1 MFLFTC
7 RLGNKMSNNSDVV
20 ETPGGGEFMMEDL
33 GNSEYAAVAILI
45 IFSVIGVSGNAL
57 VLYGFS
63 MLKPKMT
70 STIFILTL
78 AGIDFTSCLVTI
90 PATAAMEL
98 SQFKVP
104 YDPLCKAYH
113 FLVTSTIPFSAFVM
127 VAIAVDRYYCICK
140 PFIQIMTKFRA
151 KVIVCSLS
159 VLALIIGFVSCLN
172 FGVIEQN
179 SHRNETNATLE
190 IKAMEELLSPDDPE
204 VIKLKKKHFPDPVLL
219 CGNTKK
225 LGETFYT
232 VYSTIYASIYATCGV
247 VVIILYVII
256 YHFILTRR
264 QRRLRTESFPCCTF
278 SKSQL
283 GEPENTDFIYVSQET
298 QNTSVPEDSDKDANL
313 NGPMIK
319 PNNGSPPNPKL
330 NNDTPP
336 PKSRQKKKKN
346 HRKSDA
352 TSTFRLKQERI
363 RVNNIKTALMLSV
376 VALVFIAAFLP
387 AWLMKHKLIPFNV
400 IVFYMYFIYNV
411 ANPFI
416 YAFMNPDFRQKMAVA
431 GARIKN
437 QFRK

>member
-1 MFLFTC
+1 MAGVPVFDEESVMDGL
-7 RLGNKMSNNSDVV
+7 
-20 ETPGGGEFMMEDL
+20 ETLED
-33 GNSEYAAVAILI
+33 EAYAAVVMLI
-45 IFSVIGVSGNAL
+45 IFSVIGVAGNAL

-90 PATAAMEL
+90 PATVAMEL
-98 SQFKVP
+98 AMFRVP

-151 KVIVCSLS
+151 KVIVLSLS
-159 VLALIIGFVSCLN
+159 FLALVIGFVSCLN
-172 FGVIEQN
+172 YGVLEQLPHTN
-179 SHRNETNATLE
+179 KTNATLE
-190 IKAMEELLSPDDPE
+190 FRAMQALFFPNDTNL
-204 VIKLKKKHFPDPVLL
+204 IALKEDYFPAPVLL
-219 CGNTKK
+219 CGNPRK
-225 LGETFYT
+225 LGETFYEIYT
-232 VYSTIYASIYATCGV
+232 IIYASIYATCGL
-247 VVIILYVII
+247 VVIILYIII
-256 YHFILTRR
+256 YHFILSRR

-278 SKSQL
+278 SKQA
-283 GEPENTDFIYVSQET
+283 GESENTDFIFISHET
-298 QNTSVPEDSDKDANL
+298 QSTTVVVDDAEKDANL
-313 NGPMIK
+313 NSPLAKQNNENHLK
-319 PNNGSPPNPKL
+319 PKQSTE
-330 NNDTPP
+330 TPP
-336 PKSRQKKKKN
+336 KVRQKKKKN

-387 AWLMKHKLIPFNV
+387 AWLMKHRLVPFNV
-400 IVFYMYFIYNV
+400 IIFYMYFIYNV

-416 YAFMNPDFRQKMAVA
+416 YAFMNPDFRQKMAIV
-431 GARIKN
+431 GKRIKT
-437 QFRK
+437 QLRM

>member
-1 MFLFTC
+1 M
-7 RLGNKMSNNSDVV
+7 NKMSNMSEVSDD
-20 ETPGGGEFMMEDL
+20 GEAIQDTLEHL
-33 GNSEYAAVAILI
+33 GDDEYAAVVMLI
-45 IFSVIGVSGNAL
+45 VFSVIGVAGNAL
-57 VLYGFS
+57 VLYGFF

-98 SQFKVP
+98 VVFRVP

-113 FLVTSTIPFSAFVM
+113 FLVTTTIPFSAFVM

-151 KVIVCSLS
+151 KIIVFSLS
-159 VLALIIGFVSCLN
+159 ILALIIGFVSCLN
-172 FGVIEQN
+172 FGLVEQRT
-179 SHRNETNATLE
+179 HKNETNMTLE
-190 IKAMEELLSPDDPE
+190 LQATIELLGPDDP
-204 VIKLKKKHFPDPVLL
+204 VVLALKEKYFPSPVFL
-219 CGNTKK
+219 CGNPRM

-232 VYSTIYASIYATCGV
+232 VYNTIYASIYATCGI
-247 VVIILYVII
+247 VVIILYVVI

-278 SKSQL
+278 SKTQL
-283 GEPENTDFIYVSQET
+283 GESEHTDFIYVSQET
-298 QNTSVPEDSDKDANL
+298 QNTCVTDEAEKDANL
-313 NGPMIK
+313 NSPMLK
-319 PNNGSPPNPKL
+319 PNNELQGSQATTL
-330 NNDTPP
+330 NNEPP

-387 AWLMKHKLIPFNV
+387 AWLMKLKVVPFNT
-400 IVFYMYFIYNV
+400 ILFYMYFIYNV

-416 YAFMNPDFRQKMAVA
+416 YAFMNPDFRQKMAIV
-431 GARIKN
+431 GTRIKN
-437 QFRK
+437 QFKK

>member
-1 MFLFTC
+1 
-7 RLGNKMSNNSDVV
+7 MSKNGSEMAGAPYTMEECVTNQSD
-20 ETPGGGEFMMEDL
+20 PLED
-33 GNSEYAAVAILI
+33 EAYAAVVMLI
-45 IFSVIGVSGNAL
+45 IFSVIGVAGNAL

-90 PATAAMEL
+90 PATVAMEL
-98 SQFKVP
+98 ATFRVP

-151 KVIVCSLS
+151 KVIVLSLS

-172 FGVIEQN
+172 FGVVTQPANRNIT
-179 SHRNETNATLE
+179 NETLDIRALEALLPLNDTLE
-190 IKAMEELLSPDDPE
+190 SFLLA
-204 VIKLKKKHFPDPVLL
+204 LKKEKCAPAPVLL
-219 CGNTKK
+219 CGNPRN
-225 LGETFYT
+225 LGETFYE
-232 VYSTIYASIYATCGV
+232 VYNIIYASIYATCGI

-256 YHFILTRR
+256 YHFILSRR

-278 SKSQL
+278 SKQH
-283 GEPENTDFIYVSQET
+283 GESENTDFIYISQDT
-298 QNTSVPEDSDKDANL
+298 QNTTVDDAEKDANL
-313 NGPMIK
+313 NSPLAKQNNENHLK
-319 PNNGSPPNPKL
+319 PKQSSEITPKL
-330 NNDTPP
+330 
-336 PKSRQKKKKN
+336 RQKKKKN

-363 RVNNIKTALMLSV
+363 RVNNIKTALVLSV

-387 AWLMKHKLIPFNV
+387 AWLMKHRLVPFNV
-400 IVFYMYFIYNV
+400 ISFYMYFVYNV

-416 YAFMNPDFRQKMAVA
+416 YAFMNPDFRQKMAIA
-431 GARIKN
+431 GKRIKT
-437 QFRK
+437 QLRM

>member
-1 MFLFTC
+1 MPNT
-7 RLGNKMSNNSDVV
+7 SDVMG
-20 ETPGGGEFMMEDL
+20 TPGGEESMMDGL
-33 GNSEYAAVAILI
+33 GTFGNLEYAAVVMLI
-45 IFSVIGVSGNAL
+45 VFSVIGVSGNAL

-90 PATAAMEL
+90 PATAAMEVL
-98 SQFKVP
+98 QFEVP

-140 PFIQIMTKFRA
+140 PFLQIMTKFRA

-172 FGVIEQN
+172 FGVIEQK
-179 SHRNETNATLE
+179 SHRNETNMTLE
-190 IKAMEELLSPDDPE
+190 IKAMEELLSPDDPM
-204 VIKLKKKHFPDPVLL
+204 VIELKEKHFPDPVLL
-219 CGNTKK
+219 CGNTKMF
-225 LGETFYT
+225 GETFFT
-232 VYSTIYASIYATCGV
+232 VYNTIYASIYATCGF
-247 VVIILYVII
+247 VVIVLYVII

-283 GEPENTDFIYVSQET
+283 GEPEHTDFIYVSQET
-298 QNTSVPEDSDKDANL
+298 QNTSVPEDPEKDTNL

-319 PNNGSPPNPKL
+319 QNNGSPLNPKM
-330 NNDTPP
+330 NNDSP

-400 IVFYMYFIYNV
+400 IVFYTYFIYNV

-437 QFRK
+437 KFQK

>member
-1 MFLFTC
+1 
-7 RLGNKMSNNSDVV
+7 MSNI
-20 ETPGGGEFMMEDL
+20 TTTGGIPKLESPDQL
-33 GNSEYAAVAILI
+33 GPFGTQEYAAVVMLI
-45 IFSVIGVSGNAL
+45 IFSIIGVAGNAL

-98 SQFKVP
+98 VMFRVP

-113 FLVTSTIPFSAFVM
+113 FLVTTTIPFSAFVM

-151 KVIVCSLS
+151 KVIVFSLS
-159 VLALIIGFVSCLN
+159 ILALLIGFVSCLN
-172 FGVIEQN
+172 YGVLELEHSN
-179 SHRNETNATLE
+179 NENKTNLTLE
-190 IKAMEELLSPDDPE
+190 LKVAAEMLPPDYPELLVLKEEFQQILPE
-204 VIKLKKKHFPDPVLL
+204 LL
-219 CGNTKK
+219 CGNPKN

-232 VYSTIYASIYATCGV
+232 VYNTIYASIYATCGI

-264 QRRLRTESFPCCTF
+264 QRRLRSESFPCCTF
-278 SKSQL
+278 SKQL
-283 GEPENTDFIYVSQET
+283 GEAEHTDFIYVSQET
-298 QNTSVPEDSDKDANL
+298 QNTVVTEEGEKDANL
-313 NGPMIK
+313 NNPMLK
-319 PNNGSPPNPKL
+319 QNSESPHKPKL
-330 NNDTPP
+330 NNETSGTPP
-336 PKSRQKKKKN
+336 KTRQKKKKN

-387 AWLMKHKLIPFNV
+387 AWLMKHGIVPFNI
-400 IVFYMYFIYNV
+400 IVFYFYFVYNV

-416 YAFMNPDFRQKMAVA
+416 YAFMNPDFRQKMAIV
-431 GARIKN
+431 GKRIKTR
-437 QFRK
+437 FKK

>member
-1 MFLFTC
+1 
-7 RLGNKMSNNSDVV
+7 MSNATEVSDDGEAINEDDVEYPAVV
-20 ETPGGGEFMMEDL
+20 M
-33 GNSEYAAVAILI
+33 LI
-45 IFSVIGVSGNAL
+45 IFSVIGVAGNAL

-90 PATAAMEL
+90 PATAAMEMVV
-98 SQFKVP
+98 FRVP

-151 KVIVCSLS
+151 KVIVFSLS
-159 VLALIIGFVSCLN
+159 ILALIIGFVSCLN
-172 FGVIEQN
+172 FGLIERKN
-179 SHRNETNATLE
+179 RNHTNLTLE
-190 IKAMEELLSPDDPE
+190 IQATAELLSPDHPAVLALQE
-204 VIKLKKKHFPDPVLL
+204 QYLQNKVLL
-219 CGNTKK
+219 CGNPRM
-225 LGETFYT
+225 LGETFYK
-232 VYSTIYASIYATCGV
+232 VYNTIYASIFATCGI
-247 VVIILYVII
+247 VVIILYVVI

-278 SKSQL
+278 SKTQL
-283 GEPENTDFIYVSQET
+283 GESENTDFIYVSQET
-298 QNTSVPEDSDKDANL
+298 QNTCVTEETTEKDANL
-313 NGPMIK
+313 NSPMLK
-319 PNNGSPPNPKL
+319 PNNEGSQVT
-330 NNDTPP
+330 TPSNETP
-336 PKSRQKKKKN
+336 PKSRAKKKKN

-387 AWLMKHKLIPFNV
+387 AWLMKLMVVPFNT
-400 IVFYMYFIYNV
+400 ILFYMYFIYNV

-416 YAFMNPDFRQKMAVA
+416 YAFMNPDFRQKMAIA
-431 GARIKN
+431 GTRIKN
-437 QFRK
+437 QFKK

>member
-1 MFLFTC
+1 
-7 RLGNKMSNNSDVV
+7 MSKNGSEMAGAPYTMEECVTDQSD
-20 ETPGGGEFMMEDL
+20 PLED
-33 GNSEYAAVAILI
+33 EAYAAVVMLI
-45 IFSVIGVSGNAL
+45 IFSVIGVAGNAL

-90 PATAAMEL
+90 PATVAMEL
-98 SQFKVP
+98 AMFRVP

-151 KVIVCSLS
+151 KVIVLSLS

-172 FGVIEQN
+172 FGVVTKEMD
-179 SHRNETNATLE
+179 RNITNETLE
-190 IKAMEELLSPDDPE
+190 IRALEALLPPNDTF
-204 VIKLKKKHFPDPVLL
+204 LLAFKKGKCAPAPVLL
-219 CGNTKK
+219 CGNPRN
-225 LGETFYT
+225 LGETFYE
-232 VYSTIYASIYATCGV
+232 VYNIIYASIYATCGI

-256 YHFILTRR
+256 YHFILSRR

-278 SKSQL
+278 SKQH
-283 GEPENTDFIYVSQET
+283 GESENTDFIYISQDT
-298 QNTSVPEDSDKDANL
+298 QNTTVDDAEKDANL
-313 NGPMIK
+313 NSPLAKQNNENHLK
-319 PNNGSPPNPKL
+319 PKQSSEITPKL
-330 NNDTPP
+330 
-336 PKSRQKKKKN
+336 RQKKKKN

-363 RVNNIKTALMLSV
+363 RVNNIKTALVLSV

-387 AWLMKHKLIPFNV
+387 AWLMKHRLVPFNV
-400 IVFYMYFIYNV
+400 ISFYMYFVYNV

-416 YAFMNPDFRQKMAVA
+416 YAFMNPDFRQKMAIV
-431 GARIKN
+431 GKRIKT
-437 QFRK
+437 QLRM